1 MKIMSDSVKKRQLLC
16 CYGAFAINGMLA
28 LSIGSLLPFVRESR
42 GLDYAVCGLIVSL
55 HSVGNLIS
63 SFVSGTLPVFI
74 GRKKTI
80 LLFNSF
86 FVISYLMIIFAKS
99 DWLIAL
105 AFFLTGITRGATTNF
120 GNAVINNLAPGKA
133 WILNGL
139 HAMFSIGAFTFP
151 ILLMVITRTNSD
163 AWIYACYFMVIMGIV
178 SWILYYRIPVENDK
192 MKKQESGGNFGFFR
206 EPFFYLCTFTL
217 FFYLCAEQGVI
228 GWMITYFQDTGLL
241 PASYAQVTASILWIM
256 ILAGRLTTAWLSTKV
271 KKERLLLAMGV
282 GIVLFF
288 LLLLQAKSTPL
299 IVLGI
304 MGFGYSMAGIYP
316 TALSFAGLT
325 IQKYPIGWSFMLTF
339 ASVGSIIMPTI
350 IGKIAE
356 TAGIFYGMSSIVVV
370 VFVDLICIIGLV
382 HYVRKGSKE

>member
-1 MKIMSDSVKKRQLLC
+1 MHIHVVFLSVCGAGSHRLDDYVFSGYRSVAGILCSSDGKHT
-16 CYGAFAINGMLA
+16 
-28 LSIGSLLPFVRESR
+28 
-42 GLDYAVCGLIVSL
+42 LDYD
-55 HSVGNLIS
+55 
-63 SFVSGTLPVFI
+63 I
-74 GRKKTI
+74 GR
-80 LLFNSF
+80 SF
-86 FVISYLMIIFAKS
+86 DYGM
-99 DWLIAL
+99 
-105 AFFLTGITRGATTNF
+105 AFHKG
-120 GNAVINNLAPGKA
+120 
-133 WILNGL
+133 
-139 HAMFSIGAFTFP
+139 
-151 ILLMVITRTNSD
+151 
-163 AWIYACYFMVIMGIV
+163 
-178 SWILYYRIPVENDK
+178 
-192 MKKQESGGNFGFFR
+192 
-206 EPFFYLCTFTL
+206 
-217 FFYLCAEQGVI
+217 
-228 GWMITYFQDTGLL
+228 
-241 PASYAQVTASILWIM
+241 
-256 ILAGRLTTAWLSTKV
+256 